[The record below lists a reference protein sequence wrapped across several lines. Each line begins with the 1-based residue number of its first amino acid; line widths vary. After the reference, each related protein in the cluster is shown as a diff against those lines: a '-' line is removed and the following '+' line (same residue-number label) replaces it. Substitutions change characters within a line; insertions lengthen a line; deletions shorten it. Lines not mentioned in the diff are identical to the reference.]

1 MAIPILLK
9 TTIGAVADDWN
20 VGRFS
25 LLAAH
30 LRTLRDARG
39 ELRYE
44 VFARD
49 RVENATGDDRD
60 LALAATGAYAQVW
73 LIAADPVGALT
84 ETDIENIKGFR
95 RAGGGILLTRD
106 HQDLGACVTKLG
118 ALGATQYFQSVN
130 PDPEPARRCRDDRG
144 TPSISW
150 PNFHSGANGDL
161 QRVTPVEPVHVLM
174 KRPRGGVIQQLPAHP
189 HEGAVGAPDAL
200 GGSARVAA
208 LPRVPY
214 SICVSPWRK
223 RGRAGRC
230 RTPVST
236 ISVTTTGIPAWDVR
250 VSSMKHQDL
259 RYLPGR
265 APWTTC
271 IATSRTSRLG
281 WAGRA
286 EGPAHPVRFR

>member
-20 VGRFS
+20 VARFS

-73 LIAADPVGALT
+73 RIAADPVGALT

-200 GGSARVAA
+200 GGSARVVAQGCSTTSGTVFN
-208 LPRVPY
+208 L
-214 SICVSPWRK
+214 CVAVEEAGQ
-223 RGRAGRC
+223 GRA
-230 RTPVST
+230 VSD
-236 ISVTTTGIPAWDVR
+236 SSFHHFCDYNWD
-250 VSSMKHQDL
+250 
-259 RYLPGR
+259 P
-265 APWTTC
+265 
-271 IATSRTSRLG
+271 RLG
-281 WAGRA
+281 CPSFVDETPGFEVLTRPRA
-286 EGPAHPVRFR
+286 LDDVHSYVENIAAWLGGQS

>member
-200 GGSARVAA
+200 GGSARVVAQG
-208 LPRVPY
+208 
-214 SICVSPWRK
+214 C
-223 RGRAGRC
+223 
-230 RTPVST
+230 ST
-236 ISVTTTGIPAWDVR
+236 ISGTVFNLCVAVEEAG
-250 VSSMKHQDL
+250 Q
-259 RYLPGR
+259 GR
-265 APWTTC
+265 AVSDSSFHHFCDYNWDP
-271 IATSRTSRLG
+271 RLG
-281 WAGRA
+281 CPSFVDETPGFEVLTRPRA
-286 EGPAHPVRFR
+286 LDDVHSYVENIAAWLGGQS